1 MSKTCILLSALF
13 FFHTYIALADPGFWA
28 IDNIDIPG
36 IIQENGNS
44 VYQIIVLT
52 PNHKEILKR
61 AGYKDSLSKERHLL
75 EDDMKKPPTEM
86 PSVNLGRYYQIES
99 CIKSGNDRCEIY
111 KTISLGTAFEASLY
125 SDAISLWTSYDCV
138 EKVIQNYPGKGEIP
152 LNILLV
158 DKNREVV
165 FDTRIQGQ
173 SAKIIEF
180 VYEINVVQIELSGTI
195 GKPLLFVEPGKAGG
209 KELKEIYIMGFPIVQ
224 REETNR
230 EDYYAP
236 PLKRYNPAL
245 TIGEVF
251 LRPVHSRNGSGAKHI
266 ECDADSAPGMS
277 GGPAFNERGEV
288 VGIFIK
294 PIESEVG
301 SVLTPAYQIRTHFR
315 D

>member
-13 FFHTYIALADPGFWA
+13 FLPASVALADPGFWA
-28 IDNIDIPG
+28 IDNIDVPG
-36 IIQENGNS
+36 VIQENVNS
-44 VYQIIVLT
+44 VYQIIMLA
-52 PNHKEILKR
+52 PSHQEILKK
-61 AGYKDSLSKERHLL
+61 AGYENSLSKERHRL
-75 EDDMKKPPTEM
+75 EDDMKKPPTIM
-86 PSVNLGRYYQIES
+86 PSGNLGRFYQIDS
-99 CIKSGNDRCEIY
+99 CIKSGRGRCEIY

-138 EKVIQNYPGKGEIP
+138 EEVIRNYPGKEEIP

-173 SAKIIEF
+173 SAKIIDF
-180 VYEINVVQIELSGTI
+180 VYEINVVQIELSGII

-209 KELKEIYIMGFPIVQ
+209 KELEEIYIMGFPLVQ

-251 LRPVHSRNGSGAKHI
+251 LRPVHNRNGSGAKLI

-277 GGPAFNERGEV
+277 GGPAFNESGEV

-294 PIESEVG
+294 PIESGVG
-301 SVLTPAYQIRTHFR
+301 SVLTPTYQIRTHFR
-315 D
+315 E